1 MNEPATSECQRED
14 CPDGSGLH
22 DRTECLCKVH
32 TRTLG
37 ESSEDLAGLVML
49 ESPVGIELVLENP
62 LPGDRYWLTEDEAQD
77 PRCGSSARRH
87 VLPP

>member
-1 MNEPATSECQRED
+1 MNGPTTRDCQRKNY
-14 CPDGSGLH
+14 PNGSGLH

-32 TRTLG
+32 TKTLG

-77 PRCGSSARRH
+77 PKCGSSARH
-87 VLPP
+87 YVLLP